1 MTRNNI
7 LYLVVG
13 ALCVAVAVLGYQVYQ
28 DRKKPEGVNINL
40 GPGGISIEKNSGTT
54 TMRAFIASAIFMSI
68 MAAGEQPRSR

>member
-1 MTRNNI
+1 MPRIKGASKGANMTRTNV

-40 GPGGISIEKNSGTT
+40 GPGGISIEKK
-54 TMRAFIASAIFMSI
+54 
-68 MAAGEQPRSR
+68 